1 MKVKTP
7 LALASQL
14 LKNFAQDADN
24 LEASNR
30 LKNIDVG
37 VFLNAHQRS
46 CLDIVISS
54 VGHQELDG
62 SSRSGA

>member
-24 LEASNR
+24 LEASSR

-37 VFLNAHQRS
+37 VFLDAQNAPTMTVTLQYDLTS
-46 CLDIVISS
+46 DKKGDNI
-54 VGHQELDG
+54 
-62 SSRSGA
+62 

>member
-24 LEASNR
+24 LEASSR
-30 LKNIDVG
+30 LY
-37 VFLNAHQRS
+37 
-46 CLDIVISS
+46 
-54 VGHQELDG
+54 
-62 SSRSGA
+62 SSRRGWIYRI

>member
-14 LKNFAQDADN
+14 LKDFAQDADN

-37 VFLNAHQRS
+37 VFLNIQNAPTMTVTLQYDLTS
-46 CLDIVISS
+46 DKKGDSI
-54 VGHQELDG
+54 
-62 SSRSGA
+62 

>member
-14 LKNFAQDADN
+14 LKDFAQDADN

-37 VFLNAHQRS
+37 VFLNIQNAPTMTVTLQYDLTS
-46 CLDIVISS
+46 DKKGDNI
-54 VGHQELDG
+54 
-62 SSRSGA
+62 